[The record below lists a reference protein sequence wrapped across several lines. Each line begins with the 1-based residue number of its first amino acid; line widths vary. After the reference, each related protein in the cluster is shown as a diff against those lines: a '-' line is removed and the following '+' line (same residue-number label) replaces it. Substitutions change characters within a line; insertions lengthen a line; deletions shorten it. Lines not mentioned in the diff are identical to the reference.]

1 VFILYTS
8 TQPQHPAR
16 AEKKKKKRS
25 TSAKSPR
32 TATAQQR
39 QLLFDSTIIIFAR
52 GERVFV
58 A

>member
-32 TATAQQR
+32 TETQQR

-52 GERVFV
+52 GERVLV